1 MSENDKM
8 NDKPKTWKT
17 YEEVATYLL
26 NQIATEFGLDR
37 FEGKQKVL
45 GKRSGRKWEIDAK
58 GIGEGDEIFF
68 IVECRRYTTS
78 RQNQE
83 KLGSLA
89 YRIIDTGAKGGIIVS
104 PFGLQEGAAKLA
116 HAENIYNV
124 LLDEN
129 STRTEYVLKFLE
141 KMRIGKHLEGKTTP
155 RSSLSVRVIRADGT
169 VEEIGEV

>member
-1 MSENDKM
+1 M
-8 NDKPKTWKT
+8 NDESKSWET
-17 YEEVATYLL
+17 YEEVAAYLL

-45 GKRSGRKWEIDAK
+45 GKRSGTEWEIDAK
-58 GIGEGDEIFF
+58 GVDEGNEVFF
-68 IVECRRYTTS
+68 LIECRRYTTS

-104 PFGLQEGAAKLA
+104 PLGLQEGAAKLA
-116 HAENIYNV
+116 QAENIYNV
-124 LLDEN
+124 LLDKN

-141 KMRIGKHLEGKTTP
+141 KMRVGKHFEGKITP
-155 RSSLSVRVIRADGT
+155 KSSLSLRVIRADGT

>member
-1 MSENDKM
+1 M
-8 NDKPKTWKT
+8 NDESKSWET
-17 YEEVATYLL
+17 YEEVAAYLL

-45 GKRSGRKWEIDAK
+45 GKRSGTEWEIDAK
-58 GIGEGDEIFF
+58 GVDEGNEVFF
-68 IVECRRYTTS
+68 LIECRRYTTS

-104 PFGLQEGAAKLA
+104 PLGLQEGAAKLA
-116 HAENIYNV
+116 QAENIYNV
-124 LLDEN
+124 LLDKN

-141 KMRIGKHLEGKTTP
+141 KMWVGKHFEGKITP
-155 RSSLSVRVIRADGT
+155 KSSLSLRVIRADGT